1 MMARKGTVLRSSMY
15 QNGIAHDNAVS
26 KSTPLSANKDMV
38 HGAVVVDDEELSS
51 LNCQHKSNSP
61 STDQVDKNIT
71 AGARKRSQTKSNRR
85 DQHREKA
92 KTPDVTSSSTPP
104 SFVLNDPS
112 QNISDATRID
122 EYEDGNCNQ
131 MEGDGKSEGCSKF
144 CLGSGF
150 GKMMGSL
157 SLSDKMGGRNLRAS
171 AVAAL
176 DKASRW
182 FQAQKVWV
190 STLTAK
196 FLKARNYVIQKSGYM
211 YPILS
216 KWLRHIGKLILLVSL
231 VWLDCALRG
240 VDSIFRLGTASFF
253 TILWCS
259 SLAFASMIGITNL
272 LIVSVISG
280 TIAYFLGLTLAV
292 IVVAAFASA
301 FLWFYGSFWITG
313 LFIVFGGITFTLKF
327 ERLALL
333 VTTIYAVFC
342 AKFYVGWSGLLLGIN
357 LAFISSDVLIYF
369 IKKNVKEN
377 KESSEPGERAQGD
390 GFSGHAAHAA
400 FSDESFRTA
409 FGVSPDQG
417 QGVASTSGQA
427 EIELTSEEEVERLLN
442 CVDHYSVL
450 GLSRYQSIDI
460 SSLKREYKKKAMLV
474 HPDKNLSN
482 EKAVEAFKKLQN
494 AYEVLL
500 DSIKRKAYDDELRRE
515 ELFNCFRR
523 FQTAYQKKGRQGF
536 FPSGF
541 SHSEAK
547 EDDSHEEVRRIE
559 CKRCN
564 KFHIWSHTSRSK
576 AQARWCQECK
586 EFHNAKDGDGWVEQC
601 GHPFLFGMLQK
612 VDPPHAYVC
621 ADSKIYDATDW
632 FLCQGMRCPVN
643 THKPSFHV
651 NTTVATKHNMRGGS
665 SAHRTGTMPPS
676 MDETITEEAF
686 FEWLQN
692 AMQSGVFESN
702 GTSESSASKSSNGPK
717 SSAGKKKKRGKKQW

>member
-1 MMARKGTVLRSSMY
+1 MMARKGNVFRSTMY
-15 QNGIAHDNAVS
+15 QNGIAHNSAVS
-26 KSTPLSANKDMV
+26 KSMPLSANKDTT
-38 HGAVVVDDEELSS
+38 HGAVGVDNEVVSS
-51 LNCQHKSNSP
+51 LNCQHKSNGP
-61 STDQVDKNIT
+61 STDQVDTNIT

-85 DQHREKA
+85 DMQREKP
-92 KTPDVTSSSTPP
+92 KTPETSSSTP
-104 SFVLNDPS
+104 SSSVINDPS
-112 QNISDATRID
+112 KNILDATGVNESED
-122 EYEDGNCNQ
+122 ENCNQ
-131 MEGDGKSEGCSKF
+131 MEGGDRKSEGCSKF

-150 GKMMGSL
+150 GKMMNSISL
-157 SLSDKMGGRNLRAS
+157 SNKMGGRNLRTS
-171 AVAAL
+171 AVSAL
-176 DKASRW
+176 DKANRW

-190 STLTAK
+190 STWFQSQKVWVPTLTDK
-196 FLKARNYVIQKSGYM
+196 LLKARSYVIQKSGYM

-216 KWLRHIGKLILLVSL
+216 RWLRHIGKLILLVSL
-231 VWLDCALRG
+231 VWLDCSLRG
-240 VDSIFRLGTASFF
+240 ADSIFRLGTASFF

-259 SLAFASMIGITNL
+259 VLAFSSMIGITNL
-272 LIVSVISG
+272 LIMSVITG
-280 TIAYFLGLTLAV
+280 LVAYFLGLTLAV
-292 IVVAAFASA
+292 IVTAVFASA
-301 FLWFYGSFWITG
+301 FLWFYGNFWITG
-313 LFIVFGGITFTLKF
+313 LFIVFGGVTFTLKF

-333 VTTIYAVFC
+333 VTTLYAVFC
-342 AKFYVGWSGLLLGIN
+342 AKFYVGWFGLLLGIN
-357 LAFISSDVLIYF
+357 LSFISSDVLIYF

-377 KESSEPGERAQGD
+377 KESSEPGERSQGD
-390 GFSGHAAHAA
+390 YFSGQAAHAA

-409 FGVSPDQG
+409 FGVSPDQS

-427 EIELTSEEEVERLLN
+427 EIELTSEAEVERLLN
-442 CVDHYSVL
+442 CVDYYSVL

-474 HPDKNLSN
+474 HPDKNMGD

-547 EDDSHEEVRRIE
+547 EDDSHQEVRRIE
-559 CKRCN
+559 CKKCN
-564 KFHIWSHTSRSK
+564 KFHAWTHTSRSK

-586 EFHNAKDGDGWVEQC
+586 ELHNAKDGDGWVEQC
-601 GHPFLFGMLQK
+601 GQPFLFGMLQK
-612 VDPPHAYVC
+612 
-621 ADSKIYDATDW
+621 
-632 FLCQGMRCPVN
+632 GMRCPVN

-651 NTTVATKHNMRGGS
+651 NTSVASKHNTRGGG

-676 MDETITEEAF
+676 MDETMTEEAF

-692 AMQSGVFESN
+692 AMQSGVFQSN
-702 GTSESSASKSSNGPK
+702 DTSESSTAKNSNGPK
-717 SSAGKKKKRGKKQW
+717 SSASKKKKRGKKQW